1 MCFVGRQREMQKLV
15 RALERGRHVIVSGTY
30 GSGRTRMVRQAAADD
45 TKGRRFVFTDFSKTP
60 GEVCGSL
67 LAAFR
72 PETASGRP
80 VRSARYR
87 VGRSLLAGM
96 RLPEGS
102 KPVIVLDNLGRL
114 TRQKLSFLR
123 DLNME
128 NHYLF
133 IAIVESFLPE
143 RSLFLLRACL
153 FPSET
158 IALGHL
164 PIRDVCDYFQRLAD
178 RHGLG
183 AATDDLLAL
192 ARATGG
198 YPLGMRETAER
209 LLNRNKGNPEPSSP
223 GERGESTWEPT

>member
-1 MCFVGRQREMQKLV
+1 MCFVGRRKELQKLA
-15 RALERGRHVIVSGTY
+15 RALERGRHVIVSGPY
-30 GSGRTRMVRQAAADD
+30 GSGRTRLVRQAAADSAA
-45 TKGRRFVFTDFSKTP
+45 GRRFVFADFSKTP

-67 LAAFR
+67 LAAFL
-72 PETASGRP
+72 PKAPSGRP

-87 VGRSLLAGM
+87 TGRNLLAGM
-96 RLPEGS
+96 RLPEGP

-128 NHYLF
+128 RRYLF
-133 IAIVESFLPE
+133 IAIVESFLTE
-143 RSLFLLRACL
+143 RSQFLLRACL

-158 IALGHL
+158 ISLGHL
-164 PIRDVCDYFQRLAD
+164 PMRDACDYFQRLAD

-183 AATDDLLAL
+183 VANGDLLVL
-192 ARATGG
+192 AKATGG

-209 LLNRNKGNPEPSSP
+209 LLRRRKGKPEASP
-223 GERGESTWEPT
+223 AGGQTAWE

>member
-1 MCFVGRQREMQKLV
+1 MQKLA
-15 RALERGRHVIVSGTY
+15 RALERGRHVIVSGAY
-30 GSGRTRMVRQAAADD
+30 GSGRTRMVRQVAADGSG
-45 TKGRRFVFTDFSKTP
+45 GRRFVFTDFSKTA
-60 GEVCGSL
+60 GEVCEIL

-72 PETASGRP
+72 PKTASGRS

-87 VGRSLLAGM
+87 IGRNLLAGM
-96 RLPEGS
+96 QLPEGP

-133 IAIVESFLPE
+133 IAIVESFLKE

-158 IALGHL
+158 IILGHL
-164 PIRDVCDYFQRLAD
+164 PIRDACDYFQRLAD

-183 AATDDLLAL
+183 VARDDLLAL
-192 ARATGG
+192 AKATGG

-209 LLNRNKGNPEPSSP
+209 LLRRSKWKPGSSP
-223 GERGESTWEPT
+223 VERGESAWEPT

>member
-1 MCFVGRQREMQKLV
+1 MAFPGSIGGKGPVGIGGRRMCFVGRQKEMRKLA
-15 RALERGRHVIVSGTY
+15 RALEQGRHVIVSGAY
-30 GSGRTRMVRQAAADD
+30 GSGRTRLVRHVAADSSA
-45 TKGRRFVFTDFSKTP
+45 GRRFVFTDFSKTP

-72 PETASGRP
+72 PKAPSGRP

-87 VGRSLLAGM
+87 TGRNLLAGM
-96 RLPEGS
+96 QLPKGPQ
-102 KPVIVLDNLGRL
+102 PVIVLDNLGRL

-128 NHYLF
+128 HRYLF
-133 IAIVESFLPE
+133 IAIVESFLTE

-164 PIRDVCDYFQRLAD
+164 PIRDACNYFQRLAA
-178 RHGLG
+178 RHGLDV
-183 AATDDLLAL
+183 ADEDLLAL
-192 ARATGG
+192 AKASSG
-198 YPLGMRETAER
+198 YPLGE
-209 LLNRNKGNPEPSSP
+209 LPQIKCNR
-223 GERGESTWEPT
+223 RGT